1 MNKEHNS
8 NARLLQGNEACVSG
22 GLYAGVNFFAG
33 YPITPSTEITEGMAR
48 ELPKIGGKFIQMED
62 EIGSIAAVI
71 GASNAGLKAMTA
83 TSGPGYSLMVENIG
97 YGYMTETPCVIVNV
111 QRGGPSTGLPTKIGQ
126 ADTMQTQWGPHGDNT
141 AIAVAPSTVRECFE
155 ETVRAVNLSERFRTP
170 VTVLSDEVLGHMREM
185 MIMPKVGDLEVV
197 KRHRPDVPSEWYRHF
212 EITPSLVS
220 SMASFGD
227 GYRYNVSGLTHD
239 EDGFPTAKPV
249 EIKAKLDKLRR
260 KIERFADEIY
270 KIETYKMD
278 DAHIAVFSYGTVAR
292 SAQQAVQIARE
303 RRIKVGA
310 IRPLTIWPFP
320 DEKLREMLTGVRK
333 IIVVELNMGQ
343 LIREVQRVVPRHTEV
358 FPLQRYDGEIITPQ
372 QILDRIREVK

>member
-1 MNKEHNS
+1 MKTDNIS
-8 NARLLQGNEACVSG
+8 NARLLQGNEACMYG
-22 GLYAGVNFFAG
+22 ALYAGVRFFAG
-33 YPITPSTEITEGMAR
+33 YPITPSTEIAEGMAR
-48 ELPKIGGKFIQMED
+48 QLPKIGGKFIQMED
-62 EIGSIAAVI
+62 EIASIAAII

-83 TSGPGYSLMVENIG
+83 TSGPGYSLMLENIG

-126 ADTMQTQWGPHGDNT
+126 ADTMQVQWGPHGDNT

-170 VTVLSDEVLGHMREM
+170 VTILSDEVLGHMREM
-185 MIMPKVGDLEVV
+185 MIMPKEGDLEVI
-197 KRHRPDVPSEWYRHF
+197 KRHKPNVPHEWYKHF
-212 EITPSLVS
+212 EINPSLVS

-227 GYRYNVSGLTHD
+227 GYRYNISGLTHD

-260 KIERFADEIY
+260 KIERFSDEIY
-270 KIETYKMD
+270 KIETYMMD
-278 DAHIAVFSYGTVAR
+278 DAHVAVFSYGTTAR
-292 SAQQAVQIARE
+292 SAQQAVQIARQ
-303 RRIKVGA
+303 RRIRVGA

-333 IIVVELNMGQ
+333 VIVAELNMGQ
-343 LIREVQRVVPRHTEV
+343 LVREVQRVAPRHTEV
-358 FPLQRYDGEIITPQ
+358 FPLQRYDGEVMTPQ